1 MKLTPQQIAKAANS
15 ASANDMKPSRRIVLI
30 AVAAIAIVGAWSYRE
45 ERRSPCASGACRLP
59 LLLPVAVAS
68 TNETPQPAT
77 TESLAKP

>member
-1 MKLTPQQIAKAANS
+1 MKSNQ
-15 ASANDMKPSRRIVLI
+15 RIVLI
-30 AVAAIAIVGAWSYRE
+30 AVAAVAVVGAWGVRE

-59 LLLPVAVAS
+59 LLPPDNTWTTAAPPAAVAS